1 MYLHC
6 VQKKTMLNQSRRPIK
21 LLTRLSIGLNVSE
34 VRRSIGLNIVLAH
47 RYELCF
53 TLIGAIHAAALRV
66 TTIYNRVVHCRTHVQ
81 C

>member
-6 VQKKTMLNQSRRPIK
+6 VQKKAMLNQSRRPIK

-53 TLIGAIHAAALRV
+53 CHCQVLGSQVSVILATYVTAVLR
-66 TTIYNRVVHCRTHVQ
+66 H
-81 C
+81 